1 MTKHL
6 ILMMEVNGIFI
17 INCEGRCISPQEKDI
32 YHYFYHH
39 LTRCYFDIY
48 EQAKKEI
55 FI

>member
-32 YHYFYHH
+32 Y
-39 LTRCYFDIY
+39 CYFTITLPDVILTFMNR
-48 EQAKKEI
+48 QKKRD
-55 FI
+55 F